1 MISVL
6 LPCHREGHL
15 LQRAID
21 SVLAQ
26 TLPDWQL
33 LLVCNNTDETT
44 LAVAQAA
51 AQNDRR
57 IFLVH
62 EHTPGIAYALNT
74 GLKHCTGDYV
84 ARLDADDTMPPG
96 RLAMQKVYLDSHH
109 ETGLVSGQVRFVT
122 DEGAGYDHYVQQIN
136 GWQTHEQMYRY
147 RFVESPVAH
156 PSVMFRRSLIDRFG
170 DYSTGNVPE
179 DYELWL
185 RWLQAGVRFGKTDE
199 VVLDWYD
206 SPGRLSRTHDNYA
219 RRAFDE
225 VRLQYLARALPDLAH
240 GRPLWVCG
248 GRYARRKSARLKSL
262 GIQVTGI
269 VDVIERRLETLGS
282 MTYEQLPSPGS
293 IFLVSMVSNRDGYR
307 VVEEVLTQK
316 GYVAERDYVLAA

>member
-21 SVLAQ
+21 SLLAQ

-33 LLVCNNTDETT
+33 VLVCNNTDETT
-44 LAVAQAA
+44 QAIAQKA

-62 EHTPGIAYALNT
+62 ETTPGIAYALNT

-84 ARLDADDTMPPG
+84 ARLDADDAMPAM
-96 RLAMQKVYLDSHH
+96 RLEVQKRYLDEHS
-109 ETGLVSGQVRFVT
+109 EVGLVSGQVRFLT
-122 DEGAGYDHYVQQIN
+122 DEGTGYDHYVQQIN
-136 GWQTHEQMYRY
+136 GWQMHEQIYRY

-156 PSVMFRRSLIDRFG
+156 PSVMFRKSLIDRFG
-170 DYSTGNVPE
+170 CYSTAKVPE

-185 RWLQAGVRFGKTDE
+185 RWLEAGVRFGKVAE

-219 RRAFDE
+219 RRAFEE
-225 VRLQYLARALPDLAH
+225 VRLKYLVRALPQLTA

-248 GRYARRKSARLKSL
+248 GRYARRKSTRLKKM
-262 GIQVTGI
+262 GIEVAGI

-293 IFLVSMVSNRDGYR
+293 IFLLSMVSNRDGYR
-307 VVEEVLTQK
+307 IVEGVLSQK
-316 GYVAERDYVLAA
+316 GYLAERDFVLAA